1 MGMPVLLL
9 GESGTGK
16 SYALRNFE
24 PGEVGIFN
32 VLGKPLPFRGNHKTV
47 VTRDVHRVRSM
58 LPKVKA
64 KAVVIDDFGYLITD
78 MYMRFSYGEERMRDQ
93 YDVYKLIGHEVYGLI
108 NDVYALPNDV
118 IVYMTMHT
126 DTTVGVVQPLT
137 IGKMLNEKV
146 KLVGMFSTILLSQVS
161 GGKYELVTN
170 GMPPAKSSPGMLP
183 ERMENDLKAVDD
195 AIRDYYD
202 LPRLG
207 LDAPA
212 GAE

>member
-1 MGMPVLLL
+1 MGMPVLVL

-16 SYALRNFE
+16 SYALRNFA

-32 VLGKPLPFRGNHKTV
+32 VLGKPLPFRGNYKTV
-47 VTRDVHRVRSM
+47 VTRDIKHVRSL

-64 KAVVIDDFGYLITD
+64 KAIVIDDFGYLITD

-108 NDVYALPNDV
+108 NDIYTMPQDA
-118 IVYMTMHT
+118 IVYITMHT
-126 DTTVGVVQPLT
+126 DTTVGAVQPLT

-170 GMPPAKSSPGMLP
+170 GAPPAKSSPGMLP
-183 ERMENDLKAVDD
+183 ERMGNDLKAVDD
-195 AIRDYYD
+195 AIRDYYEI
-202 LPRLG
+202 PRLG
-207 LDAPA
+207 TDAPD